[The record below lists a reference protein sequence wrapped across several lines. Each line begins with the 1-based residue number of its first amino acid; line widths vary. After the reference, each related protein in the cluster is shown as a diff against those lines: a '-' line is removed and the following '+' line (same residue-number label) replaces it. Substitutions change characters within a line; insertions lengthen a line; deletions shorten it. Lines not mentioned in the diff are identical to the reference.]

1 MACSTHKCCP
11 PDLASSFS
19 PRRLSRRV
27 HGVAIPVRRHL
38 TKVGQRR
45 DPLRGVQLLII
56 IIKDLGHLTRM
67 ATLQPTSYRDLRSHF
82 RWSTRP
88 ARMRT
93 EVEQSFPGY
102 RLVHAFLP
110 EHGAEFSASGT
121 DITFYDTT
129 TIIIIISVTQSEV
142 FLYLLIVLP
151 QPVPH
156 IPDVFFLLSPT
167 SSPRG

>member
-1 MACSTHKCCP
+1 MACSTQVLP

-19 PRRLSRRV
+19 PRHLSRRV
-27 HGVAIPVRRHL
+27 HGVAILVRRHL
-38 TKVGQRR
+38 TEVGQRR
-45 DPLRGVQLLII
+45 DPLRGVQLLI

-67 ATLQPTSYRDLRSHF
+67 ATLQPTSCRDLRSHF

-93 EVEQSFPGY
+93 EAEQSSPGY

-110 EHGAEFSASGT
+110 EHGTELSASGT